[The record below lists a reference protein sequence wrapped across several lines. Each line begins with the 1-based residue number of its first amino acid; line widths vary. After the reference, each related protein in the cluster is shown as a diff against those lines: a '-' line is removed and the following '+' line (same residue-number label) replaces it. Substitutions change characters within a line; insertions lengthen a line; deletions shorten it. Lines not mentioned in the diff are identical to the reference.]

1 MCSLFF
7 ATDEKYDEMPQIL
20 YGRKEGKKERKE
32 GKKGGRKKGEKI
44 FKNLKLLFWDKT
56 QSITMIYVFPK

>member
-20 YGRKEGKKERKE
+20 YVIRQGKKERKE